1 MNPIPILIIIIIIL
15 CIILIMPEYYNIMY
29 MLIASLIAS
38 LTVLVMYRGKNTSGG
53 GADDS
58 SLHSIGSILG
68 IVQDEPNIT
77 NLQINKDQ
85 QLESVLSKEDDTYKD
100 DYHLKTIE
108 IDNIKTL
115 NLELLPKF
123 KNVYKITVDLSN
135 IDDLSQAQTF
145 IDKLSEVPK
154 LKELSI
160 INNDDYIEL
169 NNLPK
174 GLEKLELYKTDV
186 PKLDGLNNLTYLELS
201 DYLPDLDSS
210 NLLNLKTLRLFNI
223 PDTKLNLYNL
233 YNLPNLETFMLNNSD
248 VLIEK
253 SDTVTLDV
261 SNLKKLK
268 NLHIFNTNVIELIG
282 INDLTNLEKLE
293 LENSIEDVDAVE
305 FKTEIDVS
313 NLTKLREINYRMTG
327 SKIIGLEKLSNLD
340 LEKYSIRYIKY
351 KL

>member
-15 CIILIMPEYYNIMY
+15 CIILVMPEYYNIMY

-53 GADDS
+53 GDDS
-58 SLHSIGSILG
+58 LLHSLGSLLG
-68 IVQDEPNIT
+68 IVQDESNIT
-77 NLQINKDQ
+77 NLQINEDQ
-85 QLESVLSKEDDTYKD
+85 SLESVLSKEDNTYKD
-100 DYHLKTIE
+100 DYHWQTIE
-108 IDNIKTL
+108 IDNINTL

-135 IDDLSQAQTF
+135 IDNLSQAQTF

-160 INNDDYIEL
+160 NNNDNYIEL
-169 NNLPK
+169 TNFPK
-174 GLEKLELYKTDV
+174 ELTKLELNKIDV
-186 PKLDGLNNLTYLELS
+186 TNLDGLHNLKYLELS

-223 PDTKLNLYNL
+223 PDTKLHLYNL

-253 SDTVTLDV
+253 SDNVTLDV
-261 SNLKKLK
+261 SNLNKLK
-268 NLHIFNTNVIELIG
+268 NLNIINTNVLELIG
-282 INDLTNLEKLE
+282 LENLTNLEELE
-293 LENSIEDVDAVE
+293 LENSIDDVDAVE
-305 FKTEIDVS
+305 FKTAIDVS
-313 NLTKLREINYRMTG
+313 NLTKLRKINYRMTG
-327 SKIIGLEKLSNLD
+327 SKIIGLENLSNLD
-340 LEKYSIRYIKY
+340 LEKYSIRYKKY
-351 KL
+351 KT